1 MFDTGSGL
9 SVRDRHGWTLLH
21 HACDSGLC
29 DCVRMLLLAGADAGA
44 QDKAGVT
51 PFHAALDIAADASVA
66 IQSRLDCAVLLLQS
80 GGADQL
86 AVDALG
92 KTARDYALK
101 CDAAGA
107 GLLEELDVRLA
118 VRESLL
124 APVLL
129 SYVCDCCSTAFEQLS
144 ELSKHKQTHDMPH
157 ACNEPGC
164 GFASAHHRN
173 LTVHKRTHTG
183 HMPTMSLAA
192 TSALQHGATSK
203 ITRSG
208 GTRDAAD
215 TA

>member
-1 MFDTGSGL
+1 
-9 SVRDRHGWTLLH
+9 
-21 HACDSGLC
+21 
-29 DCVRMLLLAGADAGA
+29 MLLLAGADAGA

-183 HMPTMSLAA
+183 ERTPAA
-192 TSALQHGATSK
+192 PHACSEPGC
-203 ITRSG
+203 G
-208 GTRDAAD
+208 FVCAD
-215 TA
+215 PSNFRRHKRMHTGEKPHACDEPGCISRFA